1 MHWLDIAVLVILGVS
16 AFNGLRQGLIK
27 TALSLAG
34 LIIGVILAGQFYQQ
48 LAGLLAFIPNE
59 DIANIAAFILILVG
73 VMVIASILA
82 RLLKFAVSVVLLG
95 WVNRL
100 GGAVFGLVLGA
111 IFLSAI
117 LATWAKFFGSDSIS
131 ESFMA
136 AFLLDKFPLIL
147 ALLPAEF
154 DAIRDFFQ

>member
-1 MHWLDIAVLVILGVS
+1 MNWLDIAVLVILGVS

-34 LIIGVILAGQFYQQ
+34 LIIGIILAGQFYQQ

>member
-1 MHWLDIAVLVILGVS
+1 MHWLDIAVLVILAVS

-27 TALSLAG
+27 AALSLAG

-73 VMVIASILA
+73 VMVIANILA

-136 AFLLDKFPLIL
+136 TFLLDRFPLIL

>member
-1 MHWLDIAVLVILGVS
+1 MHWLDIAVLVILAVS

-27 TALSLAG
+27 TALSLVG

-73 VMVIASILA
+73 VMVIANILA

-136 AFLLDKFPLIL
+136 TFLLDKFPLIL

-154 DAIRDFFQ
+154 DAIGDFFQ